1 MRHSA
6 IQSEIALHP
15 FAIISD
21 KRKEILITVSVNLL
35 EGDTLNALRLGD
47 RLYIYWKSKNG
58 TLESKV
64 FKIDANTKY
73 NISMLRKAE
82 YFEVVL
88 SKVV

>member
-1 MRHSA
+1 MRHFA
-6 IQSEIALHP
+6 IQPEIARHP

-21 KRKEILITVSVNLL
+21 KRKEIRITISVSLI

-58 TLESKV
+58 TLESRV

-73 NISMLRKAE
+73 NISILRKAQ

-88 SKVV
+88 SKAV